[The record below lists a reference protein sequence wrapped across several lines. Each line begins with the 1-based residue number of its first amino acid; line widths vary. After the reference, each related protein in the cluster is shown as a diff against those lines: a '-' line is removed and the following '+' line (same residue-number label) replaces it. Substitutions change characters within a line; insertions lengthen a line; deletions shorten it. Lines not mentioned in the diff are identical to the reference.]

1 MTPRSTNR
9 IPTRTHISQTIVI
22 GFSHADLSFKSATLV
37 QILPFFFSTSAL
49 IGIGFGFTSSSHTSL
64 VIMFKLLGFCLLLSL
79 FCGARAEDIPTE
91 EGVLVLT
98 KENFQQATTENEFIL
113 VEFYAPWCG
122 HCKALAPEYAKA
134 AKQLQEQG
142 SAIKLAKVDATQ
154 QQELAEEF
162 QIKGYPTLKFFR
174 NGNPIEYSG
183 GRQADDIVAWLLKKT
198 GPPAK
203 SLSTADEAKEL
214 IDSAN
219 VVVIGF
225 FKDQSS
231 NLAKAFLAVA
241 AAIDD
246 IPFGITAEDAVL
258 SEHGVK
264 DGHLVLFKKFDEGK
278 VVYDGES
285 TTAGVRKFIQTNSLP
300 LLVDFNHDTAQKIFG
315 GEIKNHLL
323 LFLNKNDEH
332 YEKVTEAARSIAKP
346 FREQVLFV
354 TIDAEVEDHQRIME
368 FFGLKK
374 KEEVPTVRLIR
385 LEEEMDKYKPDTND
399 LSAES
404 LKQFVQDFLDGKLKQ
419 HLLSQDLP
427 EDWDSKPVK
436 VLVSTNFDEVVLDP
450 TKDVLVE
457 FYAPWCG
464 HCKQLEP
471 IYVKVG
477 EHFKDNSDVL
487 IAKMDATANEL
498 QHTRVTSYPTIK
510 LYTKGEN
517 QQIEYNG
524 PRTFEGLTKF
534 VESGGQDGADVAE
547 TTEEEDDHKKDEL

>member
-1 MTPRSTNR
+1 
-9 IPTRTHISQTIVI
+9 
-22 GFSHADLSFKSATLV
+22 
-37 QILPFFFSTSAL
+37 
-49 IGIGFGFTSSSHTSL
+49 
-64 VIMFKLLGFCLLLSL
+64 MFKLLGFCLLLSA
-79 FCGARAEDIPTE
+79 FNVARADEIPTE
-91 EGVLVLT
+91 DGVLVLT
-98 KENFQQATTENEFIL
+98 KENFQQATADNEFIL

-134 AKQLQEQG
+134 AKQLEEQG
-142 SAIKLAKVDATQ
+142 SAIKLGKVDATQ
-154 QQELAEEF
+154 QQDLAEEY
-162 QIKGYPTLKFFR
+162 QIRGYPTLKFFR
-174 NGNPIEYSG
+174 NSNPIEYSG
-183 GRQADDIVAWLLKKT
+183 GRQADDIVSWLLKKT
-198 GPPAK
+198 GPAAK
-203 SLSTADEAKEL
+203 TLNTVDEAKEL
-214 IDSAN
+214 IDSSN

-225 FKDQSS
+225 FKDQDTA
-231 NLAKAFLAVA
+231 LAKGFLDIAAV
-241 AAIDD
+241 IDD
-246 IPFGITAEDAVL
+246 IPFGITGDDAIL
-258 SEHGVK
+258 SEYGASDQQVI
-264 DGHLVLFKKFDEGK
+264 LFKKFDEGK
-278 VVYDGES
+278 AVYDGDQ
-285 TTAGVRKFIQTNSLP
+285 TPADLKKFIQSNALP

-323 LFLNKNDEH
+323 LFLNNNDEH
-332 YEKVTEAARSIAKP
+332 YKKVTEAARSIAKE

-385 LEEEMDKYKPDTND
+385 LEEEMDKYKPETDD

-419 HLLSQDLP
+419 HLLSQELP

-436 VLVSTNFDEVVLDP
+436 VLVSTNFDEVALDP

-477 EHFKDNSDVL
+477 EHFKDNSDVV
-487 IAKMDATANEL
+487 IAKIDATANEL

-517 QQIEYNG
+517 QQFDYNG

-534 VESGGQDGADVAE
+534 VESGGMDGADVQE
-547 TTEEEDDHKKDEL
+547 TSEEEDDHKKDEL